1 MAENTLLVYN
11 QRVACKELLFETG
24 FAEGWEQDFEIPRGS
39 WKAENGVLT
48 GEYLEEARSD
58 LHAPSVSRRHSP
70 RIFTQG

>member
-48 GEYLEEARSD
+48 GEYLE
-58 LHAPSVSRRHSP
+58 
-70 RIFTQG
+70 